1 MIDQKEFAKQ
11 LREPSGANSKLAT
24 DFMAKA
30 NLPIYQFALKHLRVF
45 SHLNLLE
52 AGMANGVFTETVF
65 NQEPTMIYTG
75 IDMSEDMVRE
85 ANENNSSAVAA
96 GKVRFL
102 KGNLLALPF
111 EDVSFDSFLTINTH
125 YFWSDPGKCRNE
137 ILRVLKKGGQF
148 LICGRS
154 AESMQK
160 LPFSQYNFKLYS
172 EQELNDL
179 MSGSDLSSF
188 RIEKLDETVSFPDGT
203 KGILEN
209 LCAVGVKA

>member
-45 SHLNLLE
+45 SHLKLLE
-52 AGMANGVFTETVF
+52 VGMANGVFTETVF
-65 NQEPTMIYTG
+65 NQEPTMMYSG
-75 IDMSEDMVRE
+75 IDMSDDMVRE
-85 ANENNSSAVAA
+85 AKENNSSAVTT
-96 GKVRFL
+96 GKVQFL
-102 KGNLLALPF
+102 QGNLVALPF
-111 EDVSFDSFLTINTH
+111 EDGSFDSFLTINTH
-125 YFWSDPGKCRNE
+125 YFWSDPEKCRNE

-160 LPFSQYNFKLYS
+160 LPFSQYDFKLYS
-172 EQELNDL
+172 EVELAEL
-179 MSGSDLSSF
+179 MSGNDLSSF
-188 RIEKLDETVSFPDGT
+188 RIEKMDETVSFPDGT
-203 KGILEN
+203 KGVLQN
-209 LCAVGVKA
+209 LCAIGVKA